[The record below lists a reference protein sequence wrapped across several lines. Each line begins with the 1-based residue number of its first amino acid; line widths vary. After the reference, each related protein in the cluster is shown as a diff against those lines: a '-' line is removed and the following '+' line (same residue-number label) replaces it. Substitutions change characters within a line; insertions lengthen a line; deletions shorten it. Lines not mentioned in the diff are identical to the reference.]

1 MKRNDEEQM
10 GSVPE
15 EGTDIVEVDVK
26 LLNEAIEEYISYVR
40 KKLDSPKLVLD
51 IDKKEAREARL
62 AALKT
67 MLAMAPK
74 VVRYQDSKAINEF
87 LGAYQKLI
95 DNQSQQLRDIKE
107 RFKGFSNTGLK
118 SAEKEFTYRII
129 NPLTDYIDKKT
140 LKQIKPSIY
149 AHRSNF
155 ANRYPALAK
164 AHNKI
169 KEHFHKQVNSRFN
182 EADNYYIKDNSDRPG
197 SEQEEALKLLLDLK
211 EIARSYMGYLATK
224 ADRVQYIITE
234 NLADI
239 AKRNEN
245 SKIPTRDKQEE
256 VNNRMAA
263 IGDLLEAIKLLEREP
278 AKLDFDAQSI
288 LTNCV
293 TRCKKYNTLPE
304 DKKFQGFT
312 KLKQFFSKEP
322 QLSSEEK
329 YQKILENSIN
339 DLPLQKNV
347 AMQPK

>member
-1 MKRNDEEQM
+1 MKRNDQEQVGGFLQEGMEELDANIIN
-10 GSVPE
+10 GH
-15 EGTDIVEVDVK
+15 
-26 LLNEAIEEYISYVR
+26 IEEYIKYVR
-40 KKLDSPKLVLD
+40 GKLDSPKLILD
-51 IDKKEAREARL
+51 LDKKEAQEARL
-62 AALKT
+62 LALKT
-67 MLAMAPK
+67 MLANVPNIA
-74 VVRYQDSKAINEF
+74 RSQDRKAINEF
-87 LGAYQKLI
+87 LSAFQKLI

-107 RFKGFSNTGLK
+107 RFRGFSNADPK
-118 SAEKEFTYRII
+118 SAEKRFTFKIMDS
-129 NPLTDYIDKKT
+129 LTDYIDEET
-140 LKQIKPSIY
+140 FEQIKPSIY

-197 SEQEEALKLLLDLK
+197 SEKEEALKLLLDLK

-234 NLADI
+234 DLADI

-278 AKLDFDAQSI
+278 AKLDFDAQAL
-288 LTNCV
+288 LTSCV

-304 DKKFQGFT
+304 NKKFQGFT

-322 QLSSEEK
+322 ELSSEEK
-329 YQKILENSIN
+329 YQKILADSIN